1 MYYEILYF
9 AASATTKVSITIAV
23 LRLCD
28 KHDIYR
34 WIAIG
39 NATLMIVAAGAAGVF
54 VLTNCRPFAV
64 YWNADLSVSSG
75 IDFWNIC

>member
-9 AASATTKVSITIAV
+9 AASATTKISITIAV

-39 NATLMIVAAGAAGVF
+39 NAALMIVAAGAAGVF

-64 YWNADLSVSSG
+64 YWNPDLLVTWRIG
-75 IDFWNIC
+75 F